1 MKRRDFSLSL
11 TALAAGG
18 LGLAGHAAQAQGGF
32 VEGQHF
38 VRLASPAPVSLRDTG
53 KKIEV
58 VEFFWYGCPACN
70 AFEPALEA
78 WVKRLPPDVLFRRVP
93 VGFSV
98 PHQLHQRMF
107 YALESMGQGDALHR
121 RIFAAMHVQGNRMLT
136 ERDVIAWVAAQGVD
150 AERFTAEMRSMSVDT
165 RARQARQLSDAYRID
180 GVPSLGVQG
189 RFFTSGSMAGTFDR
203 ALAVTD
209 FLVQRVRSSG

>member
-1 MKRRDFSLSL
+1 MKRRDFSFSL

-18 LGLAGHAAQAQGGF
+18 LSVAGRAARAQGGF

-38 VRLASPAPVSLRDTG
+38 VRLATPAPTALREPG
-53 KKIEV
+53 KRVEV

-78 WVKRLPPDVLFRRVP
+78 WVKRQPADLQFRRVP

-98 PHQLHQRMF
+98 PHQLHQRLF
-107 YALESMGQGDALHR
+107 YALEGMGQLEALHR

-136 ERDVIAWVAAQGVD
+136 EKDVVAWVSAQGVD
-150 AERFTAEMRSMSVDT
+150 GERFAAEMRSMSVDT

-180 GVPSLGVQG
+180 GVPTLGVQG
-189 RFFTSGSMAGTFDR
+189 RFFTSGTLAGSFER

-209 FLVQRVRSSG
+209 FLIQRVRSQG